1 MAGNGKKNGQQNK
14 DTKQNVSSPYVK
26 FSNEDARDQIIAQL
40 MSFLGINPEQSSFD
54 KIFIKDKDGN
64 QVINK
69 NGDVLYFYNVIFKI
83 STKDGIIH
91 NIKFCQR
98 SNAMIPSSKNANL
111 FDIQLYLSE
120 DKQNI
125 IKQILFSIKKEIT
138 ILNTVITYSEFKT
151 DKVHGIISF
160 NVKNVNGKKAYED
173 VQAIICKIR
182 NLLLIKPE
190 EQVLKA
196 DLVPTNFPILSKDA
210 KPFQVKVPV
219 VELKVP
225 VVELKAVVNAEVK
238 APVVEVEAVV
248 NAEVKVPVEENL
260 SEILKKIESGKKIVS
275 KLSKEEEE
283 LKNKISNF
291 DEEIKKFEL
300 EMKQKLE
307 DGLMEFIKS
316 KEFNIT
322 RLESVKIEKQSE
334 ISNVEFNTKSL
345 ISAIS
350 TPLCGNS
357 V

>member
-26 FSNEDARDQIIAQL
+26 FSNEAARDQIIAQL
-40 MSFLGINPEQSSFD
+40 ISFLGINPEQSSFD

-64 QVINK
+64 QVRNK

-98 SNAMIPSSKNANL
+98 SNAMIPTSKNANL

-138 ILNTVITYSEFKT
+138 ILNTVATYSEFKT

-160 NVKNVNGKKAYED
+160 NVKNVNGKKAYEE
-173 VQAIICKIR
+173 VQAIICKIHE
-182 NLLLIKPE
+182 LLIKPE

-219 VELKVP
+219 VELK
-225 VVELKAVVNAEVK
+225 AVVNAELK
-238 APVVEVEAVV
+238 APVAEVEAVV
-248 NAEVKVPVEENL
+248 NAEVKIPVEENL
-260 SEILKKIESGKKIVS
+260 SEILKKFESGTKIFS
-275 KLSKEEEE
+275 KLSEEE
-283 LKNKISNF
+283 LELENKISNSNN
-291 DEEIKKFEL
+291 EIEKFKL

-307 DGLMEFIKS
+307 DGLKKIMKS
-316 KEFNIT
+316 KEEDIT
-322 RLESVKIEKQSE
+322 RLEMVKIEKQSE
-334 ISNVEFNTKSL
+334 KKEIEFNKKAL